1 MKVNR
6 VEIYPVSIPYRTP
19 GRHREGDI
27 TEAGYHVILKV
38 FTDDGIIGL
47 GEAAT
52 GAASVKVYQ
61 ARDISEIEHFFG
73 PKVIG
78 QNPFDLEKII
88 GDFRMETMVAKHQ
101 LSPTAAS
108 AVLDALYDIMGKATN
123 RPLYELLGGAVRKKF
138 GVTRSLN
145 VRSPAEMAKD
155 AVQLKELGYKMI
167 TIKVGEDPALD
178 IQRVAAIR
186 KAVGDD
192 YPIEVDANGGYTPDV
207 AIKAIKKMEEY
218 NISGVEQPCL
228 KMDLDGMAEVAR
240 AVDTP
245 IIADESAITLSD
257 VMEIVKRRA
266 ADVICLKPAKS
277 GGIYISKK
285 MAAVAEAAG
294 IPCSMGSRHPFGI
307 GAAVIHHF
315 TASTACLKPPI
326 GYGSPL
332 ERLVDDIVVN
342 PCIMKDGEV
351 SVPEGP
357 GLGVEL
363 DEGKLK
369 KYATAQAVVVSG

>member
-1 MKVNR
+1 
-6 VEIYPVSIPYRTP
+6 
-19 GRHREGDI
+19 
-27 TEAGYHVILKV
+27 VILKV
-38 FTDDGIIGL
+38 FTDAGIMGL

-52 GAASVKVYQ
+52 GAASAKVYQ
-61 ARDISEIEHFFG
+61 ARDIAEIEHFFG
-73 PKVIG
+73 PQVIG
-78 QNPFDLEKII
+78 QSPFDMEKMIHR
-88 GDFRMETMVAKHQ
+88 FHMETMAAKHQ

-108 AVLDALYDIMGKATN
+108 AVLDALYDIMGKTTN
-123 RPLYELLGGAVRKKF
+123 RPLYELLGGAVRKTF

-145 VRSPAEMAKD
+145 LESPEAMAEEALR
-155 AVQLKELGYKMI
+155 LKELGYKMI
-167 TIKVGEDPALD
+167 TIKVGEGPEIDL
-178 IQRVAAIR
+178 QRVAAVR
-186 KAVGDD
+186 KALGDG
-192 YPIEVDANGGYTPDV
+192 YPIEVDASGGYTPDV
-207 AIKAIKKMEEY
+207 AIRTIKRMEEY
-218 NISGVEQPCL
+218 DISGIEQPCL

-245 IIADESAITLSD
+245 VIADESAITVSD

-285 MAAVAEAAG
+285 MAAVAEAG
-294 IPCSMGSRHPFGI
+294 GLPCSMGSRHPFGI

-332 ERLVDDIVVN
+332 ERLVDDIVAD
-342 PCIMKDGEV
+342 PCIMKNGEV
-351 SVPEGP
+351 SVPDGP

-363 DEGKLK
+363 DEAKLK
-369 KYATAQAVVVSG
+369 KYATAKPVVLTA

>member
-1 MKVNR
+1 MKISR
-6 VEIYPVSIPYRTP
+6 IEAYPVSIPYRDP
-19 GRHREGDI
+19 GALA
-27 TEAGYHVILKV
+27 EAGYHVILKV

-52 GAASVKVYQ
+52 GAASVKVFQ
-61 ARDISEIEHFFG
+61 ARDMAEIEHFFG
-73 PKVIG
+73 PTVMGK
-78 QNPFDLEKII
+78 NPFSLENII
-88 GDFRMETMVAKHQ
+88 GDFHMETMAAKHQ

-108 AVLDALYDIMGKATN
+108 AILDALYDIIGKATD
-123 RPLYELLGGAVRKKF
+123 RPLFDLLGGAVRKRF
-138 GVTRSLN
+138 GVTRSLDIK
-145 VRSPAEMAKD
+145 PIAEMTKD
-155 AVQLKELGYKMI
+155 AVRLKELGYKTI
-167 TIKVGEDPALD
+167 TIKVGKNPDVD
-178 IQRVAAIR
+178 VKNVAAIR

-192 YPIEVDANGGYTPDV
+192 CPLEVDAGGGYTPDV
-207 AIKAIKKMEEY
+207 AIRTIKRMEAY
-218 NISGVEQPCL
+218 NISAVEQPCL
-228 KMDLDGMAEVAR
+228 GMDLDGMAEVAR

-257 VMEIVKRRA
+257 VMDIVKRRA

-285 MAAVAEAAG
+285 MAVVAEAAG

-315 TASTACLKPPI
+315 TASTPCLKPPI

-332 ERLVDDIVVN
+332 ERLVDDIVVD

-363 DEGKLK
+363 DDAKLK
-369 KYATAQAVVVSG
+369 KYSTGQPVVIT

>member
-1 MKVNR
+1 MKVTR
-6 VEIYPVSIPYRTP
+6 IEVYPVSIPYQDP
-19 GRHREGDI
+19 GALA
-27 TEAGYHVILKV
+27 EAGYHVILKV

-61 ARDISEIEHFFG
+61 ARDISELEHYFG

-78 QNPFDLEKII
+78 QSPFDLEKII
-88 GDFRMETMVAKHQ
+88 GSFHMETMVAKHQ

-108 AVLDALYDIMGKATN
+108 AILDALYDIIGKATH
-123 RPLYELLGGAVRKKF
+123 RPLYELLGGAVRKRF

-145 VRSPAEMAKD
+145 FKSTAEMAKD
-155 AVQLKELGYKMI
+155 AVRLKELGYKTI
-167 TIKVGEDPALD
+167 TIKVGKDPDLD
-178 IQRVAAIR
+178 VENVAAIR
-186 KAVGDD
+186 NAAGDD
-192 YPIEVDANGGYTPDV
+192 CPLEVDASGGYTPDV
-207 AIKAIKKMEEY
+207 AIKTIRRMEAY
-218 NISGVEQPCL
+218 NISAVEQPCL
-228 KMDLDGMAEVAR
+228 GMDLDGMAEVAR

-245 IIADESAITLSD
+245 VIADESAITLGN
-257 VMEIVKRRA
+257 VMDIVKRRA

-315 TASTACLKPPI
+315 TASTPCLKPPI

-363 DEGKLK
+363 DEAKLK
-369 KYATAQAVVVSG
+369 KYSTGQPVVITN

>member
-1 MKVNR
+1 MKVTR
-6 VEIYPVSIPYRTP
+6 IEVYPVSIPYRDP
-19 GRHREGDI
+19 GALA
-27 TEAGYHVILKV
+27 EAGYHVILKV

-52 GAASVKVYQ
+52 GAASVRVFQ

-73 PKVIG
+73 PKVMG
-78 QNPFDLEKII
+78 QNPFNLEKII
-88 GDFRMETMVAKHQ
+88 GDFQMETTVAKHQ
-101 LSPTAAS
+101 MSPTAAS
-108 AVLDALYDIMGKATN
+108 AILDALYDIMGKATN
-123 RPLYELLGGAVRKKF
+123 RPLYELLGGAVRKRF
-138 GVTRSLN
+138 GVTRSLDDK
-145 VRSPAEMAKD
+145 PLTEMAKD
-155 AVQLKELGYKMI
+155 ALRLKELGYKTI
-167 TIKVGEDPALD
+167 TIKIGDDPDSDLKK
-178 IQRVAAIR
+178 VAAIR

-192 YPIEVDANGGYTPDV
+192 CPLEADASGGYTPDV
-207 AIKAIKKMEEY
+207 AIRTIRKMEAY
-218 NISGVEQPCL
+218 NISAVEQPCL
-228 KMDLDGMAEVAR
+228 GMDLDGMAEVAR
-240 AVDTP
+240 AVDTS

-285 MAAVAEAAG
+285 MAVVAEAAG

-315 TASTACLKPPI
+315 TASTPCLKPPI
-326 GYGSPL
+326 CYGSPL

-363 DEGKLK
+363 DEAKLK
-369 KYATAQAVVVSG
+369 KYSTGQPVVITR